1 MIEEVAQNSSVSVA
15 ASPEQAASSAL
26 GNANAHAHA
35 PADTT
40 DAANA
45 SASANGGATK
55 PPAKP
60 EAGKGV
66 IFVSPKAV
74 EAIRRQIQKRG
85 RPETSLRVGI
95 RGGGCS
101 GFSYVIEFHDGP
113 PRAKDVIF
121 DHGDVRVVVDPKSLL
136 YLNGST
142 LDWEQTLMR
151 QGFKFLNP
159 NEASNCGC
167 GHSFTV

>member
-1 MIEEVAQNSSVSVA
+1 VSTEVIE
-15 ASPEQAASSAL
+15 SPQTSPDA
-26 GNANAHAHA
+26 A
-35 PADTT
+35 PAPQS
-40 DAANA
+40 
-45 SASANGGATK
+45 SASAT
-55 PPAKP
+55 PSQRTIHVTPA
-60 EAGKGV
+60 
-66 IFVSPKAV
+66 AV

-113 PRAKDVIF
+113 PRAKDIVL

-142 LDWEQTLMR
+142 LDWEATLLK

-159 NEASNCGC
+159 NETSNCGC